1 MQSWLKSLL
10 SSGELTEIP
19 EELTTLLAQAKRD
32 RKALRELLKR
42 SETALTEIG
51 GLADPL
57 EAMRSTAESLN
68 SQMSALQERAT
79 SLGDSVSRF
88 ELLEQREG
96 ELARSQ
102 ERLMETVER
111 SVSAADRLEDRM
123 GQLQSQVEAVS
134 SAEKVITG
142 LLGPEGPLVTIRAQV
157 EQAREESLG
166 YGKEVAQLREDQA
179 VLRAAQEG
187 GVASY
192 EDLRSK
198 MESLDAGVDKANAS
212 VARVDKAMVDL
223 TKAEELGA
231 RTERQLN
238 ALKTLSD
245 HITGKVASVER
256 QREAMDR
263 TEAQARA
270 LTDLHWELEAK
281 LKEARSQIKRGEKDT
296 LERRKPPRI
305 ECQGGGADRRA
316 AGGAGTRRTGQ

>member
-1 MQSWLKSLL
+1 M
-10 SSGELTEIP
+10 
-19 EELTTLLAQAKRD
+19 
-32 RKALRELLKR
+32 
-42 SETALTEIG
+42 
-51 GLADPL
+51 
-57 EAMRSTAESLN
+57 
-68 SQMSALQERAT
+68 
-79 SLGDSVSRF
+79 
-88 ELLEQREG
+88 
-96 ELARSQ
+96 
-102 ERLMETVER
+102 
-111 SVSAADRLEDRM
+111 
-123 GQLQSQVEAVS
+123 
-134 SAEKVITG
+134 
-142 LLGPEGPLVTIRAQV
+142 
-157 EQAREESLG
+157 
-166 YGKEVAQLREDQA
+166 
-179 VLRAAQEG
+179 
-187 GVASY
+187 ASY

-316 AGGAGTRRTGQ
+316 AGGAGTGRTGQ